1 MSEPFYN
8 KKKLIG
14 EQFGLENNSSNSG
27 RIGSTQ
33 KIHKRSLEKAN
44 CQIIFQLILK
54 ILFFIKTSYS
64 VNTVMYKKNSLLIIT
79 LIIKLIIF
87 RS

>member
-64 VNTVMYKKNSLLIIT
+64 VNTVMYKKKFFVDYHIDNKINY
-79 LIIKLIIF
+79 F
-87 RS
+87 P